1 MSALPQPARR
11 TYIPAEY
18 LALEAETDEKYEFF
32 DGEVYLW
39 EAMAGS
45 TPAHARICSQL
56 AGLLE
61 ARLDPRRCN
70 AFNADLKLA
79 IHALRRYRYP
89 DLSVVC
95 GPLEYDAEVAQ
106 AVTNPVCLVEVTS
119 ESSKEADYTTKAKQ
133 YMEHVPALRDYLV
146 VVQDERFV
154 SLFSRKG
161 PTDDWRVRHYTEPTD
176 AVTVESIGV
185 TVTLEEVYRNIEWRD
200 GKAVVVL
207 G

>member
-1 MSALPQPARR
+1 MWGRLS
-11 TYIPAEY
+11 
-18 LALEAETDEKYEFF
+18 
-32 DGEVYLW
+32 
-39 EAMAGS
+39 
-45 TPAHARICSQL
+45 
-56 AGLLE
+56 GLLE
-61 ARLDPRRCN
+61 SRLDPARCN
-70 AFNADLKLA
+70 AFNADLKLS

-95 GPLEYDAEVAQ
+95 GPLEYDEDVAQ

-133 YMEHVPALRDYLV
+133 YMEHIPALRDYLV

-161 PTDDWRVRHYTEPTD
+161 PHDDWRVRHYTEPTD

-185 TVTLEEVYRNIEWRD
+185 TVTLAEVYHNIEWRD
-200 GKAVVVL
+200 GKAMVGV
-207 G
+207 GTPSDAA